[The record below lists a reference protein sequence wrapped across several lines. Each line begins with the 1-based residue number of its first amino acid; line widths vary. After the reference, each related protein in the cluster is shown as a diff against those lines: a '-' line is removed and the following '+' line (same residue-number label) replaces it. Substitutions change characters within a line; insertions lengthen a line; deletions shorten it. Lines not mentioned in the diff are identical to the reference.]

1 MLTDITLGQYFP
13 GNSFIHKLDPRTKL
27 LATLI
32 YIIAIFFAVTP
43 LAYGILTAFAAVVI
57 LISRVPWML
66 VFKSLKPIWII
77 VILTML
83 IHMFTAP
90 GEHIVFTWKF
100 LSVTAE
106 GIDMGVKMAV
116 RLILLLLF
124 SSVLTFTTSP
134 IVLTDGIENLLR
146 PFKKLGV
153 PAHELA
159 MMMTIALRFIP
170 TLLDE
175 TDRIMKA
182 QTSRGADFASGN
194 IFQRMKN
201 MLPLLVNAQKARGA
215 DFETGSIIQRAKALV
230 PILVPLFISAFRRAD
245 ELAVAMEA
253 RCYRGGEG
261 RTRMHELAYAGRD
274 YLAFALI
281 IILAVGLAVLRWGNV
296 CVQ

>member
-32 YIIAIFFAVTP
+32 YIIAIFFAATP

-57 LISRVPWML
+57 LISRVPWMM
-66 VFKSLKPIWII
+66 VCKSLKTIWII

-201 MLPLLVNAQKARGA
+201 MLPLLV
-215 DFETGSIIQRAKALV
+215 
-230 PILVPLFISAFRRAD
+230 PLFISSFRRAD

>member
-43 LAYGILTAFAAVVI
+43 LAYGILTVFAAVVI

-170 TLLDE
+170 TLIEE
-175 TDRIMKA
+175 TEKIM
-182 QTSRGADFASGN
+182 
-194 IFQRMKN
+194 
-201 MLPLLVNAQKARGA
+201 NAQKARGA
-215 DFETGSIIQRAKALV
+215 DLDTGSLLQRVKALV
-230 PILVPLFISAFRRAD
+230 PVLIPLFISSFRRAD
-245 ELAVAMEA
+245 ELAMAMEC
-253 RCYRGGEG
+253 RCYHGGDG
-261 RTRMHELAYAGRD
+261 RTRMKQLHVTAQDVVSTLVFCGMMAV
-274 YLAFALI
+274 I
-281 IILAVGLAVLRWGNV
+281 IATRWLPF
-296 CVQ
+296 